1 MTNTSP
7 AWTGT
12 ESQPRIGVT
21 VPSARSIQCRPSA
34 PGSPPA
40 RPNAGIRRC
49 PVSVVTVIGWPNRS
63 RRTPPWPPRQRPA
76 PPLPGLIRYD
86 SSSTG

>member
-7 AWTGT
+7 ARTAT

-21 VPSARSIQCRPSA
+21 EPSGCSIQCRPSA

-49 PVSVVTVIGWPNRS
+49 PVRVVTVIGWLKRS
-63 RRTPPWPPRQRPA
+63 RRTPPFPPRQRPR

>member
-1 MTNTSP
+1 MTKASP
-7 AWTGT
+7 AATVT
-12 ESQPRIGVT
+12 ESQPAIGVT
-21 VPSARSIQCRPSA
+21 VPSACSTQCRPSA

-40 RPNAGIRRC
+40 IPNAGTRRC
-49 PVSVVTVIGWPNRS
+49 PVSVVTVIGSRKRS
-63 RRTPPWPPRQRPA
+63 LRTPPWPPRQRPA

>member
-1 MTNTSP
+1 MTKTSP
-7 AWTGT
+7 AATVT
-12 ESQPRIGVT
+12 ESQPAIGVT

-34 PGSPPA
+34 PSAPPA
-40 RPNAGIRRC
+40 MPNAGIRRC
-49 PVSVVTVIGWPNRS
+49 PVSVVTVIGSRKRI

-86 SSSTG
+86 SSRTG

>member
-7 AWTGT
+7 ASTFT
-12 ESQPRIGVT
+12 ESQPSIGVT
-21 VPSARSIQCRPSA
+21 VPSGCSIQWRPRA

-40 RPNAGIRRC
+40 RPKAGTRRW
-49 PVSVVTVIGWPNRS
+49 PVSVVTVIGSPKRS
-63 RRTPPWPPRQRPA
+63 LRTPPWPPRQRPA